1 MIRTT
6 QMALS
11 HDALWSQENIVK
23 LPINIF
29 LDPRTTRNAQF
40 QTENTLYLI
49 FQAMDTEEEI
59 PRADYVVVG
68 GGIAGVSCAEMLA
81 QLLEGEDGQKEA
93 ETILLVTASPV
104 VKRVTNLSRVTER
117 LATFDVEEVDAQE
130 LTK

>member
-1 MIRTT
+1 
-6 QMALS
+6 
-11 HDALWSQENIVK
+11 
-23 LPINIF
+23 
-29 LDPRTTRNAQF
+29 
-40 QTENTLYLI
+40 
-49 FQAMDTEEEI
+49 MDTEEEI

-81 QLLEGEDGQKEA
+81 QLLEGEDAQKEA